1 MTTTISLEKLYEFSN
16 LYFSLPTPK
25 FKRYLF
31 EKIDFESKIIGI
43 LGQRGVGKTTL
54 IKQIA
59 QNYQLPQSKML
70 YISADNITDSLSQI
84 AKSFS
89 AYGGKLLII
98 DEIHKANDF
107 ASELKI
113 IYDFLDIKVI
123 FSGSSALEIENSKVD
138 LSRRALFYELNA
150 LSFRE
155 FLAIKFDIDLPI
167 ISLEEIVTN
176 HQDVATNIQKEFK
189 PLEYFMLYK
198 KYGAYPFFTE
208 GTLGYDL
215 RLNEIVNIILDSEV
229 ATIYNVDSH
238 KINTIRKLLHLLC
251 SSVPVELN
259 IQNIAKSA
267 ELSRNTLYS
276 YLYYLQKANLIEI
289 IGGNFANKK
298 LLNKP
303 DKIYLENV
311 NLYNILCS
319 NQNIGSLRES
329 FFVSQIKI
337 NHNVKYAQVGDFMVD
352 DTYTFEIGGKEKN
365 FTQIKDIPNSFV
377 VADDLESGFGN
388 KIPLWLFGFLY

>member
-1 MTTTISLEKLYEFSN
+1 MQNPVSLEKLYEFST
-16 LYFSLPTPK
+16 LFFSLPTPK

-31 EKIDFESKIIGI
+31 DQIDFVSKIIGI

-54 IKQIA
+54 IRQIA
-59 QNYQLPQSKML
+59 QNLNLPSTKIL
-70 YISADNITDSLSQI
+70 YISADNITDTLSEI
-84 AKSFS
+84 AKEFS

-98 DEIHKANDF
+98 DEIHKATDF
-107 ASELKI
+107 ATELKI
-113 IYDFLDIKVI
+113 IYDFIDIKVI

-138 LSRRALFYELNA
+138 LSRRVLFYELHS

-155 FLAIKFDIDLPI
+155 FLGIKFELILPVLTLEDILL
-167 ISLEEIVTN
+167 S
-176 HQDVATNIQKEFK
+176 HQDIATKIKQEFK
-189 PLEYFMLYK
+189 PLEFFQLYREF
-198 KYGAYPFFTE
+198 GAYPFFTE
-208 GTLGYDL
+208 GEIGYKL
-215 RLNEIVNIILDSEV
+215 RLNEIINIILDSEV
-229 ATIYNVDSH
+229 ATIYNVDSD

-259 IQNIAKSA
+259 IQNIASSA
-267 ELSRNTLYS
+267 GISRNTLYS

-303 DKIYLENV
+303 DKIYLENL

-319 NQNIGSLRES
+319 NQNIGSIRES
-329 FFVSQIKI
+329 FFASQIKI
-337 NHNVKYAQVGDFMVD
+337 NHNIKYAQIGDFIVD
-352 DTYTFEIGGKEKN
+352 DTYTFEIGGKNKDFN
-365 FTQIKDIPNSFV
+365 QIKNVQKSYLAVDDIEV
-377 VADDLESGFGN
+377 GFGN

>member
-1 MTTTISLEKLYEFSN
+1 MVSLENLYEFSN

-31 EKIDFESKIIGI
+31 DKIDFASKIIGI

-54 IKQIA
+54 IRQIA
-59 QNYQLPQSKML
+59 QSYELPFSKML
-70 YISADNITDSLSQI
+70 YISADNITDSLSEI
-84 AKSFS
+84 AKQFS

-98 DEIHKANDF
+98 DEIHKADNF
-107 ASELKI
+107 ANELKI

-138 LSRRALFYELNA
+138 LSRRVLFYELYS

-155 FLAIKFDIDLPI
+155 FLAIKFGFDLPI
-167 ISLEEIVTN
+167 LTLHDVLRN
-176 HQDVATNIQKEFK
+176 HQNLASDITKQMKS
-189 PLEYFMLYK
+189 LEYFVLYK
-198 KYGAYPFFTE
+198 EFGAYPFFTE
-208 GTLGYDL
+208 GELGYKL
-215 RLNEIVNIILDSEV
+215 RLNEIINIILDSEV
-229 ATIYNVDSH
+229 ATIYNVDSD

-251 SSVPVELN
+251 SSVPLELN
-259 IQNIAKSA
+259 IQNIAQSA
-267 ELSRNTLYS
+267 AISRNTLYS
-276 YLYYLQKANLIEI
+276 YLYYLQKANLVEI

-303 DKIYLENV
+303 DKIYLENT

-319 NQNIGSLRES
+319 NKNIGSIRES

-337 NHNVKYAQVGDFMVD
+337 GHNIKYAQKGDFIVD
-352 DTYTFEIGGKEKN
+352 DKYTFEIGGKNKGFEQVKN
-365 FTQIKDIPNSFV
+365 IENSFV
-377 VADDLESGFGN
+377 VADDIEVGFGN

>member
-1 MTTTISLEKLYEFSN
+1 MADTISLEKLYEFSN

-31 EKIDFESKIIGI
+31 DEIDFASKIIGI

-54 IKQIA
+54 IRQIA
-59 QNYQLPQSKML
+59 QNYEIPPSKTL
-70 YISADNITDSLSQI
+70 YISSDNITDSLSQI
-84 AKSFS
+84 AKQFS

-98 DEIHKANDF
+98 DEIHKADNF
-107 ASELKI
+107 ANELKI

-138 LSRRALFYELNA
+138 LSRRVLFYELCS

-155 FLAIKFDIDLPI
+155 FLAIKFEIDLPALTLSDI
-167 ISLEEIVTN
+167 LEN
-176 HQDVATNIQKEFK
+176 HQNIASKITKQMKS
-189 PLEYFMLYK
+189 LEYFALYK
-198 KYGAYPFFTE
+198 EFGAYPFFTE
-208 GTLGYDL
+208 GEIGYKL
-215 RLNEIVNIILDSEV
+215 RLNEIINIILDSEV
-229 ATIYNVDSH
+229 ATIYNVDSD

-251 SSVPVELN
+251 SSVPLELN
-259 IQNIAKSA
+259 IQNIAQSA
-267 ELSRNTLYS
+267 AVSRNTLYS

-303 DKIYLENV
+303 DKIYLENT

-319 NQNIGSLRES
+319 NKNVGSIRES

-337 NHNVKYAQVGDFMVD
+337 NHNIKYAQKGDFIVD
-352 DTYTFEIGGKEKN
+352 DKYTFEIGGKNKGFE
-365 FTQIKDIPNSFV
+365 QIKNIEHSFV
-377 VADDLESGFGN
+377 ISDDMEVGFGN